1 MAKKTSLKDKELTKL
16 KKVIKQLKEAKKAKR
31 KRRGDKAITQKD
43 KAITQKDKA
52 ITQKDKAVAQKDKA
66 VAQKDKAVT
75 RGGGAITQK
84 VSQKVVIGSDVVK
97 NNNEGNVGR
106 SFPQIQFLPQAQTQT
121 LDTQLLREFLLQK
134 NMSPLTRPV
143 EQKTQKTKTF
153 YDLADQYGL
162 GLDNPVTLGV
172 QVPVTEPIEVKVPVS
187 DAFADTDFFDTDT
200 QMENFSIEGSES
212 VNLDT
217 LKKPLEKQ
225 GNLDDPIKDPEP
237 INLDTPKKLLI
248 QKEELSDE
256 ERLDITP
263 SKPRKKRGPYKKKTK
278 IKTPEENQPLID
290 EFVERTIYGDLRPL
304 SVPEREL
311 IKKNKSVKEL
321 VEKAGKGTDKISIR
335 EGASILREAGA
346 FDELFNR
353 FS

>member
-31 KRRGDKAITQKD
+31 KRRGDK
-43 KAITQKDKA
+43 
-52 ITQKDKAVAQKDKA
+52 
-66 VAQKDKAVT
+66 
-75 RGGGAITQK
+75 GITQK

-97 NNNEGNVGR
+97 NKNEGNVGR

-200 QMENFSIEGSES
+200 QMDNFSIEGSEL
-212 VNLDT
+212 VNLDR
-217 LKKPLEKQ
+217 LKKPPQKQ

-263 SKPRKKRGPYKKKTK
+263 AKPRKKRGPYKKKPK

-290 EFVERTIYGDLRPL
+290 EFVERTDIYRDLPTL
-304 SVPEREL
+304 SFREREL
-311 IKKNKSVKEL
+311 IKKNKPVKEL
-321 VEKAGKGTDKISIR
+321 VEKAGKGNDKISIR
-335 EGASILREAGA
+335 EGASILREAGV